1 MCGPRSRA
9 VPTER
14 RHDFRYRPEYPSSHV
29 RSEVVAVLKT
39 SDDAREFWRV
49 FGGRHGVS
57 VAALLEAFGRRL
69 PVGDDLPP
77 EVRDAVEEAR
87 AIDVEN
93 RRRG

>member
-1 MCGPRSRA
+1 M
-9 VPTER
+9 
-14 RHDFRYRPEYPSSHV
+14 
-29 RSEVVAVLKT
+29 LKT
-39 SDDAREFWRV
+39 SDEARELWRD

-69 PVGDDLPP
+69 PTGDKLPP
-77 EVRDAVEEAR
+77 DLAEAVEEAR